1 MTTAS
6 ARNYLSFE
14 AFATTPKVTTGL
26 YKFDESFGVTWSR
39 AINFAS
45 TTHSMAIVDMDFTST
60 YSIALSYADTIGSTA
75 DFFVLTVFNET
86 TGETLAEQTFAG
98 DKVQSSYGTDG
109 CVRLISNSWYL
120 AIQTVMVVPASTP
133 TGYAY
138 DTISLS
144 TGALTVTTGAV
155 TTAAITSFL
164 TPTLALIS
172 P

>member
-1 MTTAS
+1 
-6 ARNYLSFE
+6 
-14 AFATTPKVTTGL
+14 L

-45 TTHSMAIVDMDFTST
+45 TARSMAIVDMDFTST
-60 YSIALSYADTIGSTA
+60 YSIALSYADVYSSTA
-75 DFFVLTVFNET
+75 DFYVLTVLNET
-86 TGETLAEQTFAG
+86 TGETLSELKFAG
-98 DKVQSSYGTDG
+98 DKAQSVYATDG

-120 AIQTVMVVPASTP
+120 AIQTVMVDPATTP
-133 TGYAY
+133 GGTYAY